1 MRGIVLK
8 LLLSSA
14 IIVGGAVTVQQE
26 VYAKTNTD
34 IKSNV
39 LLAENT
45 GLQNGKYKVSVK
57 TLKENS
63 DGISM
68 AGQYVDQ
75 TATLDVSNGKKYLNL
90 GISRSDWMKN
100 IKITVNG
107 SSAPF
112 KLVNKGGNNAVVKFE
127 IPDLKAKIKF
137 SMNVVPMGNANVS
150 FRVVLG
156 DNFTKI
162 SSDNNANSTS
172 NKSEAKNQNTT
183 KSSVPTST
191 KNTTNNKQETTN
203 TNVQENADSKDLPE
217 TGSKIPQG
225 AVIGF
230 GGLAAIAGAILIK
243 KKM

>member
-1 MRGIVLK
+1 MRGRVLK
-8 LLLSSA
+8 LLLASA
-14 IIVGGAVTVQQE
+14 IIVGATVTVQQE
-26 VYAKTNTD
+26 AYAKTNTD

-45 GLQNGKYKVSVK
+45 GLQNGKYKVSIK

-75 TATLDVSNGKKYLNL
+75 TANLDVSNGKKYLNL

-112 KLVNKGGNNAVVKFE
+112 KLINKGDNNAVVKFE

-156 DNFTKI
+156 DNVTKT

-172 NKSEAKNQNTT
+172 GKTETKKQNVTKTSAKE
-183 KSSVPTST
+183 ST
-191 KNTTNNKQETTN
+191 QNTTNNKQETSN
-203 TNVQENADSKDLPE
+203 TNVQENSNSKDLPD
-217 TGSKIPQG
+217 TGSKVPQE

-230 GGLAAIAGAILIK
+230 GALSAIVGALLIK